1 MIHYKKKLIFIKLLI
16 TKYIAITIRY
26 SYTLTLKSLIDQNF
40 FILMIPI
47 RYLSRISEI
56 IS

>member
-26 SYTLTLKSLIDQNF
+26 SYTLPLKSLLDKNF
-40 FILMIPI
+40 IILMIPI
-47 RYLSRISEI
+47 KTYL
-56 IS
+56 